1 VFRPLPPHDR
11 VIIYPGSKTPLS
23 LGIYAST
30 SYNAN
35 YNYNY
40 DEGFAAVPDSA
51 AAASASSPAESTFV
65 VIAPGTK
72 ATFARCAARSPEP
85 GRLSQRGK
93 RTLVGRRGKG

>member
-23 LGIYAST
+23 LGIYEST

-40 DEGFAAVPDSA
+40 AEGFAAVPD
-51 AAASASSPAESTFV
+51 F
-65 VIAPGTK
+65 GG
-72 ATFARCAARSPEP
+72 RSFGFIP
-85 GRLSQRGK
+85 GRKHFRGDRAGNK
-93 RTLVGRRGKG
+93 GHFRSLRGPQP